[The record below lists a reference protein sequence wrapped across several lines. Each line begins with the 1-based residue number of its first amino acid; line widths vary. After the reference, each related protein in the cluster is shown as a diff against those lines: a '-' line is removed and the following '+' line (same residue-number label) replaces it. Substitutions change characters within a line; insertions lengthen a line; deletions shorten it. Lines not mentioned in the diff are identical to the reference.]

1 LAEKVAQGNCE
12 MAGTGLLGKGDS
24 SGREVLYQEVQA
36 SEVLREIYERV
47 MLKCNCEWPNS
58 AQEHFA
64 KWLRVGVSHG
74 GLATVGF
81 PQEFSQNTDGNAAPT
96 ANHDDD
102 DDPHAIIHRP
112 FLRERGRP
120 RDSGDEMLIRADAIY
135 ERSRDTVAPTVDI
148 NGRHLLAFT
157 QPPPL
162 MDHAGDINGDAARFA
177 AQISRR
183 RRSSA
188 GKAAN
193 DSSNSSSSSSS
204 SAAPWTREEEEW
216 VMAHGESS
224 SSSSSAAWVE
234 PVPKKAAPLA
244 PGFVEATH
252 TRTYDVALTKAGK
265 PKYGP
270 MPLGDAAQR
279 YIVSLYEAFGDK
291 IVETMLMKNL
301 NESASSIAELE
312 AVGEVDLPT
321 TKYMLSGALA
331 GSVLIT
337 ACLMGKDRT
346 RHSVLKEFPTTPM
359 PAAWD

>member
-1 LAEKVAQGNCE
+1 

-120 RDSGDEMLIRADAIY
+120 RGDSGDEMLIRADAIY

-188 GKAAN
+188 VKAGN
-193 DSSNSSSSSSS
+193 DSSSSNSSSGSKSSS
-204 SAAPWTREEEEW
+204 
-216 VMAHGESS
+216 
-224 SSSSSAAWVE
+224 
-234 PVPKKAAPLA
+234 
-244 PGFVEATH
+244 
-252 TRTYDVALTKAGK
+252 
-265 PKYGP
+265 
-270 MPLGDAAQR
+270 
-279 YIVSLYEAFGDK
+279 
-291 IVETMLMKNL
+291 
-301 NESASSIAELE
+301 
-312 AVGEVDLPT
+312 
-321 TKYMLSGALA
+321 
-331 GSVLIT
+331 
-337 ACLMGKDRT
+337 
-346 RHSVLKEFPTTPM
+346 KEG
-359 PAAWD
+359 